1 MLCARSR
8 STRLV
13 RDRCSG
19 LPFQDQ
25 GRDLCRARTRVPL
38 FRGWL
43 TPPLRRR
50 PSLDTSSLPSQDLV
64 LDTPCTARL
73 RHGFVRSIARTTIGE
88 GGGVW
93 GSAGKKGISTFP
105 ESQGLRDRISEIGSS
120 GVLQTERSRDAE
132 GGVSKQNKTVLLTC
146 GPGTTECMRGEQVN
160 FFLAVC
166 GTAAFGSGHGCW
178 QHSCVMPPRSCF
190 LF

>member
-50 PSLDTSSLPSQDLV
+50 PSRDYSSLPSQDLV
-64 LDTPCTARL
+64 QDTPCTARL

-105 ESQGLRDRISEIGSS
+105 RILVTGSPRSGALGCYKQNDRGTRRGDGSRGLPVAGR
-120 GVLQTERSRDAE
+120 ERSRKR
-132 GGVSKQNKTVLLTC
+132 VKNKQYSPFDLWARHN
-146 GPGTTECMRGEQVN
+146 GMHAG
-160 FFLAVC
+160 
-166 GTAAFGSGHGCW
+166 
-178 QHSCVMPPRSCF
+178 
-190 LF
+190 